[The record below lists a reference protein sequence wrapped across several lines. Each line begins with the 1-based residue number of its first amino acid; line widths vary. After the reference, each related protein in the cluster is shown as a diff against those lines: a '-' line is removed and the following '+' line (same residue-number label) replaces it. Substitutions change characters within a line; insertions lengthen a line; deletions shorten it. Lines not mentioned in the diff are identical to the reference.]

1 MSTTVVYDWP
11 TRLFHW
17 MFASLFVIAFAIA
30 NLVDDDSAGFPLHML
45 AGLAMGGVIA
55 LRLVWSVIGTRHAR
69 VSDLVLNPLQLT
81 AYFRGMFSGRAGR
94 WAGHNPASSW
104 AAVLMVAMGL
114 GLGVTGYLMAS
125 GGNEAL
131 EDVHE
136 LLANAFLATV
146 VLHLGGLLVHA
157 LRHRDA
163 LAMSMLNGRKQGLAA
178 STAPV
183 ASRPWHGVA
192 FLLLAGACMAYLL
205 QNYQADTRTLEL
217 PGRTLQLGEAGE
229 SQAQDG
235 EDAAG
240 LAASGEHED
249 D

>member
-17 MFASLFVIAFAIA
+17 MFAGLFVIAFAIA
-30 NLVDDDSAGFPLHML
+30 NLLDDDSASFPLHML
-45 AGLAMGGVIA
+45 AGLAMCSVIV

-69 VSDLVLNPLQLT
+69 VSDLVLNPLQLA
-81 AYFRGMFSGRAGR
+81 AYFRGMLSGSTGR

-104 AAVLMVAMGL
+104 AAVLMVGMGL
-114 GLGVTGYLMAS
+114 GLGVTGYLMAN

-131 EDVHE
+131 KDVHE

-163 LAMSMLNGRKQGLAA
+163 LAMSMVNGRKRGLAA

-183 ASRPWHGVA
+183 SSRPWQGVA
-192 FLLLAGACMAYLL
+192 FLWLAGACMAYLL
-205 QNYQADTRTLEL
+205 LNYQADTRTLQFL
-217 PGRTLQLGEAGE
+217 GRTLQLGEAGE
-229 SQAQDG
+229 TGAEAGEEASGLASSG
-235 EDAAG
+235 ED
-240 LAASGEHED
+240 ED